1 MRPFGE
7 WASAEAYAETT
18 ANLVVGEF
26 GFLLADREPKG
37 EGWTS
42 VVWQCR
48 WTPRQGCFPEG
59 VVAGIG
65 ERP

>member
-26 GFLLADREPKG
+26 GFLLADREPNGKG
-37 EGWTS
+37 WRS
-42 VVWQCR
+42 VVWQCVHDGAR
-48 WTPRQGCFPEG
+48 VYAIAPVCVEG
-59 VVAGIG
+59 G
-65 ERP
+65 R